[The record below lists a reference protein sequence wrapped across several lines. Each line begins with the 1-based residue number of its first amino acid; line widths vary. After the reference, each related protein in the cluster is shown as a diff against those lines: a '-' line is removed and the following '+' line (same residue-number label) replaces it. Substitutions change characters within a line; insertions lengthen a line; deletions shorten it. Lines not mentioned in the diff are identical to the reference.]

1 MLTAHH
7 CVGLSTS
14 SLAVSEHTDVVTI
27 EGIFDDVLF
36 NLIDKL
42 QKNVNCIS
50 RAKLV
55 SHYLAKICENSVL
68 SNEMAVS
75 RIMRPVQGHE
85 CFAHLV

>member
-14 SLAVSEHTDVVTI
+14 SLAVSEHTDIVTV

-36 NLIDKL
+36 NLIDIL
-42 QKNVNCIS
+42 QKPS

-68 SNEMAVS
+68 SNKMAVS
-75 RIMRPVQGHE
+75 RIMRPVQRHE
-85 CFAHLV
+85 SLAHLI